1 MVVWR
6 ESKYCRD
13 RERVSAMILSDTIK
27 IKYKLNTCGLQT
39 HEVAKL
45 LRDKGVKGFVISSNG
60 RNVIV
65 AVPRE
70 DIKRN
75 RKIMEDLRI

>member
-1 MVVWR
+1 
-6 ESKYCRD
+6 
-13 RERVSAMILSDTIK
+13 MILSDTIK
-27 IKYKLNTCGLQT
+27 VKYKIDTCGLQT

-45 LRDKGVKGFVISSNG
+45 LCNKGVKGFVISSND

-75 RKIMEDLRI
+75 RKIMEEIRNED

>member
-1 MVVWR
+1 
-6 ESKYCRD
+6 
-13 RERVSAMILSDTIK
+13 MILSDAIK
-27 IKYKLNTCGLQT
+27 VKYKLNTCGLQT

-45 LRDKGVKGFVISSNG
+45 LRDKGLKGFVIASNY
-60 RNVIV
+60 RSVIV

-75 RKIMEDLRI
+75 RKIMEDLRK

>member
-1 MVVWR
+1 
-6 ESKYCRD
+6 
-13 RERVSAMILSDTIK
+13 MILSDTVK
-27 IKYKLNTCGLQT
+27 VKYKLNTCELQT

-45 LRDKGVKGFVISSNG
+45 LRDKGVKGFVISSND

-75 RKIMEDLRI
+75 RKIMEGIRNED

>member
-1 MVVWR
+1 
-6 ESKYCRD
+6 
-13 RERVSAMILSDTIK
+13 MILSDTIK
-27 IKYKLNTCGLQT
+27 VKYKFNTCGLQT

-45 LRDKGVKGFVISSNG
+45 LRDKGVKGFVISSND
-60 RNVIV
+60 RSVIV

-75 RKIMEDLRI
+75 RKIMEGIRNGKDKT

>member
-1 MVVWR
+1 
-6 ESKYCRD
+6 
-13 RERVSAMILSDTIK
+13 MILSDTIK

-39 HEVAKL
+39 HEIAKL
-45 LRDKGVKGFVISSNG
+45 LHDKGVKGFVISSND

>member
-1 MVVWR
+1 
-6 ESKYCRD
+6 
-13 RERVSAMILSDTIK
+13 MILSDTIK
-27 IKYKLNTCGLQT
+27 VKYKFNACGLQT

-45 LRDKGVKGFVISSNG
+45 LRDKGVKGFVIASNY
-60 RNVIV
+60 RSVIV

-75 RKIMEDLRI
+75 RKIMEGIRNEDNKN

>member
-1 MVVWR
+1 
-6 ESKYCRD
+6 
-13 RERVSAMILSDTIK
+13 MILSDTIK
-27 IKYKLNTCGLQT
+27 VKYKFNTCGLET
-39 HEVAKL
+39 HEIAKL
-45 LRDKGVKGFVISSNG
+45 LRDKGLKGFTISSND

-75 RKIMEDLRI
+75 RKMMEEIRNED